1 MCQVVAGNQV
11 FGDPCR
17 GDRKFLEVSYEC
29 MKRCPA
35 NWAYEPTGESCF
47 FLIDTPVVFTDALND
62 CRGREGD
69 LTSIHSELENNF
81 VGDMKAWAVVWIGLT
96 DSEVEGSMESW
107 ADGSPVTYTKWKAN
121 DMQSEEYDC
130 VGMYSKKWTWRDCSE
145 QRRAVCRMG
154 SQPLLSDTYPTTR
167 WPPSSTPGRTTS
179 SPTGQLLPF
188 STRNHTTATPAV
200 RVQPVSTLSHTTSPS
215 TAELA
220 AAPSTMPS
228 DPQTPSPPNPTTMPV
243 TTASN
248 VVTQSAPG
256 DTTSVVSTSDAATSI
271 PARTVQISTP
281 NVPNS
286 YILIDLFHYPDDY
299 TPASSF
305 SVNETIIAA
314 AVVVGPFQQES
325 PVAWSVTDHFTEQE
339 VPFEQHSPQSILITF
354 SWPSVFTVYAS
365 VHGNESNL
373 AMYMNATVLPAAR
386 IQCSRRI
393 YAGEEVWCAL
403 LCRDMLSQH
412 SRFVITFDDSDD
424 QGTVVQP
431 ADWSLDDL
439 PEDLGG
445 SVASFRGFLVSFA
458 SYTYNDTGSY
468 NVSSEI
474 FNTLAAQVQVEVT
487 KRPSCITSLAIIG
500 GSDNA
505 TQPQPYLRCSDI
517 HISARVNIDDDCA
530 ASLTTSFEWRILT
543 SSVDGEVVAA
553 FELVTHSS
561 QVIIPSHTLDIGS
574 HDLKLQVLSVH
585 RQSGEVVGDRKTRG
599 WLRIEPCDLVAV
611 IKGGVSRSHSV
622 TSDLVVDGTSS
633 HDPNKAQGSH
643 GSLAFSWYCLLA
655 DSDST
660 YESLEEALSN
670 FDPCFSE
677 EGAELKSNT
686 SKQVINAEK
695 LLADTRMDFWLVIA
709 TEQGVSR
716 PVQQRIAVTAGY
728 SPEILISCLSNCD
741 SYLDVAERL
750 VLLATCTSCEEGHV
764 DISFT
769 WQYVASHSDISV
781 DFDFVGQTLTGLHG
795 NHLVVKPFTF
805 ASVDEA
811 GSVVFRVEGSV
822 GNFSTPGFTEYSIH
836 FNAPPSPGDC
846 SVEPREGHSIQ
857 TPFTIVCQDFVDSDQ
872 PLSFEM
878 QVFTNFD
885 YTGGRFI
892 TDVQGFQLYTGNEAR
907 QEDLSLPVGEKEKD
921 FMVLIKVIVMDA
933 FKAMTAVYLNAT
945 VYQPATQ
952 GLGDNGTELVNISS
966 AVDLKVNTLLAE
978 GNTGQATQLISALG
992 SVLNS
997 LGETDEDGEM
1007 TTQRR
1012 EIREALI
1019 DNIAEIPVESMSSLK
1034 QSSAAL
1040 AVITSNEKE
1049 ITTDV
1054 QVKATQTLSEMS
1066 SFLKVQSQSDSE
1078 GQGTIESTGT
1088 VLVQGLSNVFSAA
1101 EVTEK
1106 LAVNGSDL
1114 AADSEDSQR
1123 QTTNQARNF
1132 TKGALSAISDIQ
1144 DAVLAGKVPQE
1155 EATIITSQS
1164 LSLAVARVSKDQL
1177 TTASLAES
1185 GPGGWG
1191 GVSMPRD
1198 GGDLDGILDGVAE
1211 AAVDLQIS
1219 SLKWNP
1225 FQWGQG
1231 GDTVDSSIVGIQI
1244 KTGGDTVTVG
1254 NLSSEISVYLPT
1266 KNLPSQEPLLVGITR
1281 EYSASLFVNKSSLPE
1296 QGGGGSLHLVIVPQ
1310 NEPLVALSICTANI
1324 TINMTTCVGQISRV
1338 YVSSDQDS
1346 ATVNFTWSAVNE
1358 DLQESDGIL
1367 ISLAEETVDL
1377 VYENDNIT
1385 LSITMTTSQC
1395 IFWDD
1400 DEESWDGKGCKV
1412 GARSTRAMTH
1422 CECTHL
1428 TFFGSSLLVPPNKI
1442 NLFSDAKLFLTFVD
1456 NPIVVSIVAAVLA
1469 AYVLVA
1475 VWARRKDRQ
1484 DAAKAAVTILED
1496 NDPFHH
1502 YRFNV
1507 TMVTGMRH
1515 GAGTTATVTL
1525 TLIGRSSRSEPHV
1538 LHDQSY
1544 PVLTRGSTNSFLLTT
1559 ADSLGEI
1566 HAIRL
1571 WHNNAGSSPQWYV
1584 SHCIVHDLEN
1594 DQRAYFI
1601 CNRWMMVGGSEGMGL
1616 DYTFH
1621 AASPKELKEFRH
1633 LFTSRTVRDLRD
1645 GHLWLSVLT
1654 RPKHSNFTCLQRV
1667 SCCLSLLMCSMMTS
1681 IMFYGIPSDPADQ
1694 VMDFGSFRITVKEII
1709 IGIESSVIAF
1719 PINLLIVQIFRHV
1732 ACQPP
1737 QATVKKRRHSLYQRK
1752 LAESLSS
1759 VDLTALSSRA
1769 IDVENPDIVQ
1779 EKSTATMHT
1788 VKTVDEKGDTDS
1800 NRQRPDE
1807 DSKGDGIKTD
1817 SSVSS
1822 HHTHAPISC
1831 SQSSLSAVE
1840 SDLFNQDGQ
1849 KFVVKTLSEVM
1860 GEWNRDNTSH
1870 QVGALTHG
1878 EVEIHV
1884 EDQPV
1889 SRREVSMCVGAA
1901 SSDETD
1907 QRSTVESERQ
1917 SKGSIASPEKSKGLS
1932 HNYFLYSRLLQVVQ
1946 SLRELPPGVFSDPD
1960 EHKQAMREAQVLVMT
1975 AFSLRTPCISAAG
1988 SSLSAFSGNNTGSR
2002 RKGLPHPFVYVAWVL
2017 VFCTVVASSYVT
2029 MLYGLKYGRQRSIEW
2044 LVSVCI
2050 ATFQSIFVTQPI
2062 KVLLLAIFLSLIF
2075 KQLEPEED
2083 FSDEIEEVE
2092 VENAGE
2098 AHQSLMERR
2107 HRDDHYRPPAKSTID
2122 VHLRNKHLKARMYTL
2137 LWQIAIYFCFFY
2149 LLMTITY
2156 SQRDKQAYFL
2166 TKATKGLFFHNKHY
2180 RLMNDFR
2187 SFLTWADSTLL
2198 PGLLGDDRWGAEMQ
2212 STLIGGGLRLRQSR
2226 IKPSSCETHPF
2237 LQAQI
2242 NDCRAPFTRETED
2255 RAYYNG
2261 SWSQSLSNGSDLFL
2275 QQDLRHALR
2284 PSPWKYNH
2292 DTSMSMWGVTRVFPS
2307 SGYVWI
2313 LGTTYED
2320 ARAALANM
2328 SDARWLDEHTRALF
2342 VEWTAYNANTN
2353 LFCVVTFLLETPAS
2367 GGLLKLPEIQSV
2379 RLHRYA
2385 ANHMLFIVI
2394 CEVLFV
2400 VSLWGLIYREY
2411 QRLKPIGIKKYFSD
2425 RWNWLEVAI
2434 IVNCFVSIGLYV
2446 RRYLVTKLLFAEMRS
2461 SFAHYVSFR
2470 SAASAD
2476 NMLCY
2481 SLAVMIILSAV
2492 KFLYLLRLN
2501 PRLYLLTAVM
2511 SDSLYE
2517 VMAFSFL
2524 LFVLIVSYACG
2535 MSLLFGSLRG
2545 YRNFVQA
2552 FITLFNSLPGNFVY
2566 ADLVLVHR
2574 RFGPFMLFT
2583 FQFVGFFLF
2592 LDLLISALNESM
2604 VSIRR
2609 NPPPPSENRM
2619 LGLMLLSKL
2628 FSLLGIPQK
2637 YHIGMSLD

>member
-1 MCQVVAGNQV
+1 MATIVHPGSCDIFSHCAAAAIYHSK
-11 FGDPCR
+11 PYH
-17 GDRKFLEVSYEC
+17 SY
-29 MKRCPA
+29 PGSA
-35 NWAYEPTGESCF
+35 NAASF
-47 FLIDTPVVFTDALND
+47 
-62 CRGREGD
+62 
-69 LTSIHSELENNF
+69 H
-81 VGDMKAWAVVWIGLT
+81 
-96 DSEVEGSMESW
+96 
-107 ADGSPVTYTKWKAN
+107 
-121 DMQSEEYDC
+121 
-130 VGMYSKKWTWRDCSE
+130 
-145 QRRAVCRMG
+145 
-154 SQPLLSDTYPTTR
+154 SQPYNFYVHCGACCCPINHAPNAITTE
-167 WPPSSTPGRTTS
+167 
-179 SPTGQLLPF
+179 
-188 STRNHTTATPAV
+188 
-200 RVQPVSTLSHTTSPS
+200 SHDN
-215 TAELA
+215 A
-220 AAPSTMPS
+220 
-228 DPQTPSPPNPTTMPV
+228 
-243 TTASN
+243 
-248 VVTQSAPG
+248 
-256 DTTSVVSTSDAATSI
+256 
-271 PARTVQISTP
+271 
-281 NVPNS
+281 
-286 YILIDLFHYPDDY
+286 DY

-305 SVNETIIAA
+305 SVNETIIAVA
-314 AVVVGPFQQES
+314 AVVGPFQPES
-325 PVAWSVTDHFTEQE
+325 PVAWSITDHFTEQE
-339 VPFEQHSPQSILITF
+339 IPFEQHSPQSVLITF
-354 SWPSVFTVYAS
+354 SWPSVFTLYAS
-365 VHGNESNL
+365 AHGNESNL
-373 AMYMNATVLPAAR
+373 ATYMNATVLPSAR
-386 IQCSRRI
+386 IQCSRRM
-393 YAGEEVWCAL
+393 YTGEEVWCAL
-403 LCRDMLSQH
+403 LCHGMLPRH

-424 QGTVVQP
+424 QGTAAQP

-439 PEDLGG
+439 PEDLEG
-445 SVASFRGFLVSFA
+445 SVASFRGFLASFA
-458 SYTYNDTGSY
+458 SYTYSDIGSY
-468 NVSSEI
+468 NVSAEI

-517 HISARVNIDDDCA
+517 HVSARVNIDDDCA
-530 ASLTTSFEWRILT
+530 AYLTTSFEWRILT

-561 QVIIPSHTLDIGS
+561 QVIIPSHTLDISS
-574 HDLKLQVLSVH
+574 HDLKLQVLSVDK
-585 RQSGEVVGDRKTRG
+585 RSGEVVGDRRTTS

-611 IKGGVSRSHSV
+611 IKGGVSRSH
-622 TSDLVVDGTSS
+622 
-633 HDPNKAQGSH
+633 N
-643 GSLAFSWYCLLA
+643 
-655 DSDST
+655 
-660 YESLEEALSN
+660 
-670 FDPCFSE
+670 PCFSE
-677 EGAELKSNT
+677 EGAELKSNA

-709 TEQGVSR
+709 VEQGVSR
-716 PVQQRIAVTAGY
+716 TVQQRIAVTAGY
-728 SPEILISCLSNCD
+728 SPDILISCLSNCD

-750 VLLATCTSCEEGHV
+750 VLLATCTSCEEDQLDV
-764 DISFT
+764 SFT
-769 WQYVASHSDISV
+769 WHHVASHSSIGV
-781 DFDFVGQTLTGLHG
+781 DFDFASQTLTGLHS

-805 ASVDEA
+805 ASVDKA

-822 GNFSTPGFTEYSIH
+822 GNFSTPGFTEYSVH

-846 SVEPREGHSIQ
+846 RVEPREGHSIQ
-857 TPFTIVCQDFVDSDQ
+857 TPFTIACQDFVDSDQ
-872 PLSFEM
+872 PLSYEM
-878 QVFTNFD
+878 HVFTNFD
-885 YTGGRFI
+885 VTGGRFI
-892 TDVQGFQLYTGNEAR
+892 SDSQGFQLYAGYETR
-907 QEDLSLPVGEKEKD
+907 QEDLSMPVGEMEKD
-921 FMVLIKVIVMDA
+921 FVVLIKVIVMDA
-933 FKAMTAVYLNAT
+933 FKAMTTVYLNAT
-945 VYQPATQ
+945 VYPPATQ

-966 AVDLKVNTLLAE
+966 AVDLKVNALLAE

-997 LGETDEDGEM
+997 LGETDQDGEM

-1040 AVITSNEKE
+1040 AIVTSKETE

-1054 QVKATQTLSEMS
+1054 QVKATLALSEMS
-1066 SFLKVQSQSDSE
+1066 SFLKTQSQSDSE

-1106 LAVNGSDL
+1106 LAVNGSDPE
-1114 AADSEDSQR
+1114 ADNEDSQSK
-1123 QTTNQARNF
+1123 TTSQARNF

-1144 DAVLAGKVPQE
+1144 DVVVAGKVPQE

-1198 GGDLDGILDGVAE
+1198 GSDLDGILGGVNE

-1225 FQWGQG
+1225 FRWGQG
-1231 GDTVDSSIVGIQI
+1231 GDTVDSSIVGVHI
-1244 KTGGDTVTVG
+1244 KTGEDTVTVG
-1254 NLSSEISVYLPT
+1254 SLSSEISVYLPT
-1266 KNLPSQEPLLVGITR
+1266 KNLPSQELMLVGITR
-1281 EYSASLFVNKSSLPE
+1281 EYSASLFVNKSSSPE
-1296 QGGGGSLHLVIVPQ
+1296 QGGSDGLHLVIVPQ

-1324 TINMTTCVGQISRV
+1324 TINMTTCVGQISTV
-1338 YVSSDQDS
+1338 YVLSDQEE
-1346 ATVNFTWSAVNE
+1346 AAGVNFTWSAVNE

-1400 DEESWDGKGCKV
+1400 DEESWDGRGCKV
-1412 GARSTRAMTH
+1412 GAQSTQAMTH

-1456 NPIVVSIVAAVLA
+1456 NPIVVSIVAAVLGV
-1469 AYVLVA
+1469 YVLVA

-1507 TMVTGMRH
+1507 TVVTGMRH

-1544 PVLTRGSTNSFLLTT
+1544 PVLSRGSTNSFLLTT

-1584 SHCIVHDLEN
+1584 SYCIVHDLEN

-1621 AASPKELKEFRH
+1621 AAGPKELKEFRH

-1694 VMDFGSFRITVKEII
+1694 VMDFGSFRITVKEIV

-1737 QATVKKRRHSLYQRK
+1737 QATVKKRRRSLYQRK

-1759 VDLTALSSRA
+1759 VNLTALSSHA

-1779 EKSTATMHT
+1779 EKSKASVHT

-1800 NRQRPDE
+1800 NRQRRDE
-1807 DSKGDGIKTD
+1807 DSKDDCIVPD
-1817 SSVSS
+1817 ISVSS

-1860 GEWNRDNTSH
+1860 GQWSRDNTSH

-1889 SRREVSMCVGAA
+1889 SSREVSICAEAA

-1907 QRSTVESERQ
+1907 QRSTVESEHQ
-1917 SKGSIASPEKSKGLS
+1917 SKGSIASPEKTKGLS
-1932 HNYFLYSRLLQVVQ
+1932 HNYFLYSRLLQVIQ
-1946 SLRELPPGVFSDPD
+1946 SLRELPPGVFSNPD

-1975 AFSLRTPCISAAG
+1975 AFSLRTPCISPAG
-1988 SSLSAFSGNNTGSR
+1988 SSVSAFSGNNTVSR
-2002 RKGLPHPFVYVAWVL
+2002 RKGLPRPFVYVAWVL
-2017 VFCTVVASSYVT
+2017 VFGTVVASSYVT

-2083 FSDEIEEVE
+2083 FSDEIEELE

-2156 SQRDKQAYFL
+2156 SQRDRQAYFL

-2226 IKPSSCETHPF
+2226 VKPSSCETHPF

-2261 SWSQSLSNGSDLFL
+2261 SWSQLLSNRSNLFL
-2275 QQDLRHALR
+2275 QQDLQHALR
-2284 PSPWKYNH
+2284 PSPWKYNL

-2328 SDARWLDEHTRALF
+2328 SDARWLDERTRALF

-2411 QRLKPIGIKKYFSD
+2411 RRLKPIGIKKYFSD

-2434 IVNCFVSIGLYV
+2434 IINCFVSIGLYV

-2535 MSLLFGSLRG
+2535 MSLLFGSLQG

-2574 RFGPFMLFT
+2574 KFGPFMLFT

-2609 NPPPPSENRM
+2609 HPPPPSENRM
-2619 LGLMLLSKL
+2619 LGLMLLSKM